1 MSHERGFTAYTNW
14 ALEESND
21 WGGAEEC
28 VEMDITWGGGWNDN
42 DCYVTRNWICKM
54 PKGES

>member
-1 MSHERGFTAYTNW
+1 MSYINW
-14 ALEESND
+14 APGEPND
-21 WGGAEEC
+21 YGGAEEC

-42 DCYVTRNWICKM
+42 DCYVTRNWVCKM